1 MKRILLSLFITA
13 STIFSAQAQIFA
25 GVDVNQCDQQP
36 VLLSSITSRMT
47 GQSVVLSDDWHS
59 GVIDIGFTFNYY
71 GTNYTKCVLS
81 SNNYITFDT
90 TVANLY
96 SNWTITA
103 AAPNP
108 AMIPNNSIMG
118 PFQDVN
124 PMSVYPIY
132 YGTYGTAPNRVFVVT
147 FCELPMFSCTSLLF
161 SSQIKLFESTNFIE
175 NHIQSKPTCT
185 SWNNGYAIQGLIDA
199 AGVNPTIVAGRN
211 FPNVWNAQAEGWVFF
226 GIGPSMYLYDTI
238 TFQPT
243 VVDNL
248 AGASPVEWV
257 DANGVVIGTGDTI
270 TVNPPASTYYIA
282 RVLICGTQQY
292 IQDTVNVN
300 VSNIQ
305 PSFLTDSVQCFGDS
319 NGFVQSYTAGGIGGL
334 NYLWS
339 NGATTDFLDNVSAGW
354 HFVTITDAVNCVKID
369 SAFVG
374 EAPEIECP
382 AIIMD
387 DNCGSNTGSIDPA
400 ITGGVAPFSYLWS
413 NGSTQSV
420 LTGIGMGTYNLQ
432 LTDQLGCVRSFDLT
446 VNNIDAD
453 LIPDLVMLVEDACD
467 QGVGMIGMDVSGGN
481 LPYTYLWSNGA
492 TTQNITNL
500 AAGTYFVTIT
510 DQYGCYAL
518 DTVIVPSI
526 PGPTGGIIALDSATT
541 ADLIVPF
548 QDTTQG
554 AVQWYWYFGDGTTSS
569 QQNPNHPYA
578 NIGQYTVT
586 LIVVDANG
594 CRDTI
599 THRIWIVEEVYF
611 YIPNSFT
618 PNNDFLND
626 VLLPAVTGAA
636 DGTYSF
642 RVYSRFGKLMFET
655 NDLSYGWDGTILGT
669 DDLATQDV
677 YVYVLEFK
685 TPSGREIVER
695 GTLTLLR

>member
-1 MKRILLSLFITA
+1 MKRILLSLILVAISVFN
-13 STIFSAQAQIFA
+13 AQAQIFA

-47 GQSVVLSDDWHS
+47 GQSVILSDDIHS
-59 GVIDIGFTFNYY
+59 GVIDIGFSFNYY
-71 GTNYTKCVLS
+71 GNNYTKCVLS

-90 TVANLY
+90 TRANTF
-96 SNWTITA
+96 SGFSIFGT
-103 AAPNP
+103 APNP

-124 PMSVYPIY
+124 PQGFYPIY

-147 FCELPMFSCTSLLF
+147 FCELPMYDCPSLLF
-161 SSQIKLFESTNFIE
+161 SSQIKLFENTNFIE
-175 NHIQSKPTCT
+175 NHIQSKPTCLA
-185 SWNNGYAIQGLIDA
+185 WNGGYAIQGLIDA
-199 AGVNPTIVAGRN
+199 AGVNPTIVTGRN

-226 GIGPSMYLYDTI
+226 GIGPNMYLYDTI
-238 TFQPT
+238 AFQPT

-248 AGASPVEWV
+248 AGPSPVEWV

-270 TVNPPASTYYIA
+270 TVNPPASTFYVA

-292 IQDTVNVN
+292 IQDTVHVN

-305 PSFLTDSVQCFGDS
+305 PSFQTDSVQCFGDS

-339 NGATTDFLDNVSAGW
+339 NGETTDYLDNVSAGW
-354 HFVTITDAVNCVKID
+354 HHVTITDGVNCVKID

-387 DNCGSNTGSIDPA
+387 DNCSSNTGSIDPA
-400 ITGGVAPFSYLWS
+400 ITGGAAPFTYLWS

-467 QGVGMIGMDVSGGN
+467 QDVGMIGMDVSGGN
-481 LPYTYLWSNGA
+481 LPYTYLWSNGE
-492 TTQNITNL
+492 TSQNITNL

-510 DQYGCYAL
+510 DMYGCYAL
-518 DTVIVPSI
+518 DTVVVPSI
-526 PGPTGGIIALDSATT
+526 PGPTGGLIAPDSATT

-554 AVQWYWYFGDGTTSS
+554 AVQWFWSFGDGTSS
-569 QQNPNHPYA
+569 NQQNPNHPYA

-642 RVYSRFGKLMFET
+642 KVYSRFGKLMFET
-655 NDLSYGWDGTILGT
+655 YDLTFGWDGTILGT
-669 DDLATQDV
+669 DNLATQDV
-677 YVYVLEFK
+677 YVYVLEFR